1 MLCKSP
7 TCKEKKLINSAYCLS
22 CHKEERRVV
31 AQRKVDEREFVKQQ
45 ETYISQLHAHT
56 MVSADLMRSSMKAI
70 MAENGEMMKIIAAS
84 TKRMRERSPDY
95 TWGPL

>member
-1 MLCKSP
+1 
-7 TCKEKKLINSAYCLS
+7 
-22 CHKEERRVV
+22 
-31 AQRKVDEREFVKQQ
+31 
-45 ETYISQLHAHT
+45 
-56 MVSADLMRSSMKAI
+56 MKAI